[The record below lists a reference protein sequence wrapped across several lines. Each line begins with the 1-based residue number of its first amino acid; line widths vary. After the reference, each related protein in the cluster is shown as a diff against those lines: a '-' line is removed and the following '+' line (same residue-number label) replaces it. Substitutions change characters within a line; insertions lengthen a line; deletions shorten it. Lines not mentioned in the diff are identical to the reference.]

1 MRTIK
6 TALITLAAS
15 TAILVPATSAAAA
28 TQSTSTA
35 ASSSV
40 TSAKCIVGLVGC
52 FDLYVNDVLSDND
65 VDIITAIDF
74 CGVQVQVLGIGQFMD
89 CGDGKK
95 VHRKS

>member
-15 TAILVPATSAAAA
+15 TAILIPATSAAAA

-35 ASSSV
+35 ASSSLS
-40 TSAKCIVGLVGC
+40 SAKCVVGLVGC
-52 FDLYVNDVLSDND
+52 FDLYTGDVLSDND
-65 VDIITAIDF
+65 VDINTAIAF
-74 CGVQVQVLGIGQFMD
+74 CGVQVQVLGVGQFMD